1 MAKGSS
7 DVWTK
12 SCVKDARRA
21 CRRSH
26 ARRSEGFMPVC
37 VNAKLTFIPVGWKWL
52 THDGAEEIHSFSSQ
66 SWAIRWMLS
75 NQEGYWRKGSVR
87 GRRVCFSLLFNATK
101 IVEAESVRSI
111 LKPGTSGNCELTVRI
126 KSSAPDFKLTRTAAN
141 WLKSKRLSP
150 SSPVLTVTR

>member
-87 GRRVCFSLLFNATK
+87 GRRVCFSLFSNAKTT
-101 IVEAESVRSI
+101 VEAGSVRSI
-111 LKPGTSGNCELTVRI
+111 LKNGTSRKCELTLPI
-126 KSSAPDFKLTRTAAN
+126 KSCYPPFKFTRTAAN
-141 WLKSKRLSP
+141 C
-150 SSPVLTVTR
+150 